1 MVGGRV
7 GGLEWGNV
15 YTGCMGRVRR
25 GLGAVTKHGVESGA
39 CPNARVLQGT
49 YGGRTRES
57 LGEMGGWGMGVRVRG
72 AGRCKNGM
80 ESGVRQKTL
89 EFCRGRRGRVGD
101 A

>member
-1 MVGGRV
+1 MGGRV

-39 CPNARVLQGT
+39 CPKRKSFAGDLW
-49 YGGRTRES
+49 GRTRES

-80 ESGVRQKTL
+80 ESGVRQKRWS
-89 EFCRGRRGRVGD
+89 FVGD
-101 A
+101 VGDV